1 MAKKCPP
8 GKKRVTI
15 KKRSF
20 CARTDKRKGGK
31 RSGKK
36 TGVAKMSKAERK
48 AMMRKVCNK
57 VSATKKKKMAGL
69 CKWARS

>member
-1 MAKKCPP
+1 MAKKCPA

-20 CARTDKRKGGK
+20 CASTSKKKGSK

-36 TGVAKMSKAERK
+36 SGIAKMSTAARK
-48 AMMRKVCNK
+48 TMMRKVCAK
-57 VSATKKKKMAGL
+57 VSAAKKKKMAGL